1 MFELRQ
7 AERAERPGSRGAA
20 FGRRRRGAGRCS
32 SAGEGGGWRVVPG
45 DPERWAPSR
54 SGVPRPTQ
62 DLRLHAGKFRG
73 AGSCPSWKWRLR
85 N

>member
-32 SAGEGGGWRVVPG
+32 SAGEGGGWRVVPRDPGALGSLQEWSSAPYPSTSDYTRGSFGAPALAPLGSG
-45 DPERWAPSR
+45 D
-54 SGVPRPTQ
+54 
-62 DLRLHAGKFRG
+62 
-73 AGSCPSWKWRLR
+73 
-85 N
+85 